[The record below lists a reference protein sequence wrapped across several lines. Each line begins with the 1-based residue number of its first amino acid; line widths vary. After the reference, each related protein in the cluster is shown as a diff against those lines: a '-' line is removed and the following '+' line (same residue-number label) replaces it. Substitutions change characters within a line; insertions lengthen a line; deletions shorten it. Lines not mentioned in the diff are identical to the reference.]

1 MLVFAGVVVLANGAG
16 KGVGIALLVVGLL
29 LMLVPISP
37 ILRARVRRREERAR
51 EE

>member
-1 MLVFAGVVVLANGAG
+1 VDRLGD
-16 KGVGIALLVVGLL
+16 ALLVVGLL

-37 ILRARVRRREERAR
+37 ILRARVRRREERSR